1 MSTLIKNIRFVWKM
15 WKKEFGK
22 GVMIFTSITLLFKIL
37 MPFLS
42 VGIPSLMVYVF
53 EMETGGY
60 TPILYVLSIMGV
72 YFLLNIIGGYLEGK
86 LMNDLF
92 IMRINETPYSMK
104 KSLELSYEYI
114 SSHQGKVATEKAKEA
129 ILSGN
134 TIGPEGFFNNLYS
147 IVVNTIL
154 VIIFAAISAKL
165 HPLLAVTMIL
175 TSSVRLIKDYRNQKW
190 ERSIQDDE
198 KALFY
203 RRFNTEQRCL
213 DTKLGKDV
221 RLYNMQKWF
230 RDKFRTLH
238 HQIYEI
244 RCKRYDNQRVSS
256 VIAIAMG
263 VIRDIICYGFLLYQ
277 ISNQLIT
284 VSEFVLYL
292 GIISTISSYINQIF
306 QSTVEL
312 LQNNIIMDNYRNYIE
327 MEVPAEGD
335 YPCHIPEQEGY
346 RIELQHVDFGY
357 GDEKLFDDL
366 NLIIE
371 EKQKVAIVGANGAG
385 KTTLIKLISGLYR
398 PQKGRILINGVDISH
413 VNPKEVFRVTSLV
426 FQNVDIFAN
435 SIAENITSVVPEKID
450 KKRLTKVITDSGLL
464 ESIQQLEKG
473 YETNLTTYVD
483 ENGISLSGGQLQKL
497 MLAKALYKD
506 APILILD
513 EPTAALDP
521 IAESQLYEQYGNL
534 TKNKTSIFISHRLSS
549 TQFCNRVIFMEK
561 GKIVQDGTHQ
571 QLMSLDGPYRTMFSA
586 QAHYYQ
592 KEA

>member
-1 MSTLIKNIRFVWKM
+1 M
-15 WKKEFGK
+15 
-22 GVMIFTSITLLFKIL
+22 
-37 MPFLS
+37 
-42 VGIPSLMVYVF
+42 
-53 EMETGGY
+53 
-60 TPILYVLSIMGV
+60 
-72 YFLLNIIGGYLEGK
+72 
-86 LMNDLF
+86 
-92 IMRINETPYSMK
+92 
-104 KSLELSYEYI
+104 
-114 SSHQGKVATEKAKEA
+114 
-129 ILSGN
+129 
-134 TIGPEGFFNNLYS
+134 
-147 IVVNTIL
+147 
-154 VIIFAAISAKL
+154 
-165 HPLLAVTMIL
+165 
-175 TSSVRLIKDYRNQKW
+175 
-190 ERSIQDDE
+190 
-198 KALFY
+198 
-203 RRFNTEQRCL
+203 
-213 DTKLGKDV
+213 
-221 RLYNMQKWF
+221 
-230 RDKFRTLH
+230 
-238 HQIYEI
+238 
-244 RCKRYDNQRVSS
+244 
-256 VIAIAMG
+256 
-263 VIRDIICYGFLLYQ
+263 
-277 ISNQLIT
+277 
-284 VSEFVLYL
+284 
-292 GIISTISSYINQIF
+292 
-306 QSTVEL
+306 
-312 LQNNIIMDNYRNYIE
+312 
-327 MEVPAEGD
+327 
-335 YPCHIPEQEGY
+335 
-346 RIELQHVDFGY
+346 QHVDFGY

-506 APILILD
+506 ALILILD